1 MTKSTPR
8 YIVGIDLGT
17 SNSALAYSEI
27 AAAASPSAI
36 HVFEIEQ
43 LIAPGRVAPRPT
55 LASVRYHPAEY
66 EVSKTDLQLP
76 WTAGDVTG
84 VDLGIV
90 GELARDL
97 GAKVP
102 GRVITSAKSWLSHSA
117 VDRHAPI
124 LPWGAEKD
132 VPKISPVAASASYL
146 AHLRAAWN
154 HHFPDALLEHQEIV
168 LTVPASFDE
177 AVRMLTLEAATL
189 AGLPSVRLLEE
200 PQAAFYDWLFR
211 HRQNLTEALGATR
224 LALVCDV
231 GGGTTDLTLIK
242 VDAQE
247 STPVITRIAVGDHLM
262 LGGDNMDLGVAHVV
276 ESRMAGEGARLSPA
290 RLALL
295 VQQCRRAKEALLAD
309 NAPDRTNV
317 TLLGAGTKLI
327 GAARSVELTRDEV
340 HHMVVDGYFPKVAA
354 GAGPQRLRG
363 GLVEFGLPYVSDPAV
378 TRHLGAFLRAHQ
390 QAAREALAE
399 HAPAADVLP
408 VPDALLLNGGVFRS
422 SALVQRVLNVLS
434 EWRGVPLR
442 LLHNDAP
449 DLAVARGAVAFA
461 LARRGNAPKIA
472 SGAARSYF
480 VLLDKVNGPQQSV
493 CVLPRGT
500 EEGLEI
506 TLAERRFA
514 LLVGE
519 PVKFDLASS
528 NADTPY
534 TQGELVTADES
545 QWHRLPPLA
554 MVMQN
559 AGPRSR
565 EIPVRLATT
574 LTELGTLAMHC
585 VSVDDPAKRW
595 KLEFQ
600 LRGTAAPGA
609 VAKSDMNLPPRFNEA
624 VERIVHMYGPRSQ
637 RAEPGAVKRL
647 RAELEKLLGPR
658 QEWPTPLLR
667 ELYVGLWDGVG
678 RRRRSADHERVW
690 FNLAGFCLRPGFGYP
705 LDDWRVRE
713 LWAIYDQG
721 VQFVAENQVWAE
733 WWTLWR
739 RVAGGLNEEAQVR
752 LLDDMAFYLQPAGSA
767 QIKKPPG
774 AKKLSYENMVKLA
787 ASLERV
793 PAARKIQ
800 IGEWLLTRLSKQT
813 ETLQSW
819 WALGRL
825 GVRVPLYGSAHNV
838 VPVDVATQWLEA
850 LLKLDWKANQ
860 PAVFA
865 AASLARVSEDRA
877 RDLDPAVREMVHQRL
892 VSAKAPLAWR
902 QMVRELVQLDEA
914 DEGRMFGESL
924 PPGLRLIN

>member
-1 MTKSTPR
+1 MKTIPR

-17 SNSALAYSEI
+17 SNSALAYAEI
-27 AAAASPSAI
+27 ATTEPTHTI
-36 HVFEIEQ
+36 HILEIDQ

-55 LASVRYHPAEY
+55 LPSVRYHPAEF
-66 EVSKTDLQLP
+66 EITPTDLQLP
-76 WTAGDVTG
+76 WPANDVAGVNLT
-84 VDLGIV
+84 II
-90 GELARDL
+90 GELAREL
-97 GAKVP
+97 GTKVP
-102 GRVITSAKSWLSHSA
+102 GRVITSAKSWLSHEA

-124 LPWGAEKD
+124 LPWGVGPD

-154 HHFPDALLEHQEIV
+154 HHFPDAPLEQQDIV

-177 AVRMLTLEAATL
+177 AVRLLTLEASRM
-189 AGLPSVRLLEE
+189 AGLEKVRLLEE

-211 HRQNLTEALGATR
+211 HRQNLTDALGETR
-224 LALVCDV
+224 LVLVCDV

-242 VDAQE
+242 VAAQE
-247 STPVITRIAVGDHLM
+247 STPLITRIAVGDHLM

-276 ESRMAGEGARLSPA
+276 ESRLASDGARLSPA
-290 RLALL
+290 RLAQL
-295 VQQCRRAKEALLAD
+295 VQQCRRAKETLLAD
-309 NAPDRTNV
+309 NAPDRTTV

-340 HHMVVDGYFPKVAA
+340 QQMVVDGYFPLVESTTN
-354 GAGPQRLRG
+354 PQRLRS
-363 GLVEFGLPYVSDPAV
+363 GLVEFGLPYVSDPAI
-378 TRHLGAFLRAHQ
+378 TRHLSAFLQAHQ
-390 QAAREALAE
+390 QVARDALGE
-399 HAPAADVLP
+399 HAPVAGIMP

-422 SALVQRVLNVLS
+422 PALVQRVLSVLG
-434 EWRGVPLR
+434 EWRGTPLR

-461 LARRGNAPKIA
+461 LARMGSAPKIA

-480 VLLDKVNGPQQSV
+480 VLLEKGTAPNQSV

-506 TLAERRFA
+506 TLTDRRFA

-528 NADTPY
+528 TADTPY
-534 TQGELVTADES
+534 SPGDLATLDEAH
-545 QWHRLPPLA
+545 WHCLPPLA
-554 MVMQN
+554 TILQST
-559 AGPRSR
+559 GPRTR
-565 EIPVRLATT
+565 EIPVQLAAT

-585 VSVDDPAKRW
+585 VSVNDPTQRW

-609 VAKSDMNLPPRFNEA
+609 IVQQDIHLPPRFNEA
-624 VERIVHMYGPRSQ
+624 VERITHMYGPRSQ
-637 RAEPGAVKRL
+637 SAEPGAVKRL
-647 RAELEKLLGPR
+647 RNELEKLLGSR
-658 QEWPTPLLR
+658 DEWITPVLR
-667 ELYVGLWDGVG
+667 ELFVSLWDGVG

-713 LWAIYDQG
+713 LWAIFDQG
-721 VQFVAENQVWAE
+721 VQYVAENQVWSE

-739 RVAGGLNEEAQVR
+739 RVAGGLNEAAQVR
-752 LLDDMAFYLQPAGSA
+752 LLDDIEYYLQPTGSG

-787 ASLERV
+787 VSLERV
-793 PAARKIQ
+793 PLDRKLQ
-800 IGEWLLTRLSKQT
+800 IGAWLLTRLGKQS
-813 ETLQSW
+813 EPPQSW

-838 VPVDVATQWLEA
+838 IPIDFATHWLETI
-850 LLKLDWKANQ
+850 LKLDWKKNQ

-865 AASLARVSEDRA
+865 AALLARVSDDRA
-877 RDLDPAVREMVHQRL
+877 RDLDPALRENVHQRL
-892 VSAKAPLAWR
+892 ITAKAPAGWR
-902 QMVRELVQLDEA
+902 QMVREAIQLDEV
-914 DEGRMFGESL
+914 DEGRVFGESL
-924 PPGLRLIN
+924 PPGLSLIN